1 MKTITI
7 IVYVIMLI
15 SLCNPS
21 HAQNHPTPL
30 AVVQTKESQSRFTLQ
45 LKSSLTGHKHQVTS
59 VDFSPNGRRL
69 ASGSYKEKSTRL
81 WNTATGELVSVLE
94 GITPLFSPDGSLLLT
109 ENGKDIKLWEA
120 ETGRLKFTLAG
131 HTRILTA
138 ATFSPDGSRIATGS
152 NDGTAKVWKTVDG
165 QLVTTLLVWRV
176 KKLPRYRI
184 FSRALP
190 VTLYVY
196 VKFSPDGRR
205 VLTNTYFEETPAKLW
220 DAETGTLLAELVGD
234 TTEVGFQTKTG
245 GVWGTSFSPD
255 GKFIVTESIS
265 RVRLWNTAGGKLVEE
280 FEPPLSTAFS
290 PDSKWLGLIK
300 NEKDAGL
307 LNLETLELQK
317 TAGIVT
323 NFLNQ
328 LAFSPDGKT
337 YVIGSGYK
345 DYHATLIDV
354 ATGRVRAKIPLKV
367 KWGFDLISDY
377 QKDVDLLSFHPS
389 NEILMGASHQS
400 VSFWDAL
407 TGRLIVEKAE
417 ARDPA
422 KFSRNGKLLITTAKD
437 KKTVL
442 LWEINN

>member
-7 IVYVIMLI
+7 IVCAIVVI
-15 SLCNPS
+15 SLCNHS
-21 HAQNHPTPL
+21 HAQNHPAPL
-30 AVVQTKESQSRFTLQ
+30 AVAQTKETPSRFTLQ

-59 VDFSPNGRRL
+59 ADFSPDGHRL
-69 ASGSYKEKSTRL
+69 ASASYREKSTRL
-81 WNTATGELVSVLE
+81 WNTATGELVSVLL
-94 GITPLFSPDGSLLLT
+94 GITPRFSPDGSLLLT

-120 ETGRLKFTLAG
+120 ETGRLKFTLTG
-131 HTRILTA
+131 HTRNLTDA
-138 ATFSPDGSRIATGS
+138 CFSPDGSRIATGS
-152 NDGTAKVWKTVDG
+152 NDGTARVWKTVDG

-190 VTLYVY
+190 VSLYVY
-196 VKFSPDGRR
+196 VKFSPDGRKI
-205 VLTNTYFEETPAKLW
+205 LTNTYFEESPAKLW
-220 DAETGTLLAELVGD
+220 DAETGTLLAELGGHPADVG
-234 TTEVGFQTKTG
+234 ETKTG

-265 RVRLWNTAGGKLVEE
+265 RVRLWNTAAGKLVEE
-280 FEPPLSTAFS
+280 FDPPLSTEFS

-307 LNLETLELQK
+307 LNLETLEIQP

-337 YVIGSGYK
+337 YVIGSGNR
-345 DYHATLIDV
+345 DYHATLVDV

-367 KWGFDLISDY
+367 KWGFDIVSEYL
-377 QKDVDLLSFHPS
+377 KDVDLLSFHPS

-407 TGRLIVEKAE
+407 TGRLIAENAE

-422 KFSRNGKLLITTAKD
+422 KFSRDGKLLVTTAKD
-437 KKTVL
+437 KKTAL
-442 LWEINN
+442 LWEVNK

>member
-131 HTRILTA
+131 HTRVLTA

-220 DAETGTLLAELVGD
+220 DAETGTLLAELGR
-234 TTEVGFQTKTG
+234 GH
-245 GVWGTSFSPD
+245 D
-255 GKFIVTESIS
+255 GS
-265 RVRLWNTAGGKLVEE
+265 W
-280 FEPPLSTAFS
+280 LS
-290 PDSKWLGLIK
+290 
-300 NEKDAGL
+300 N
-307 LNLETLELQK
+307 
-317 TAGIVT
+317 
-323 NFLNQ
+323 
-328 LAFSPDGKT
+328 
-337 YVIGSGYK
+337 
-345 DYHATLIDV
+345 
-354 ATGRVRAKIPLKV
+354 
-367 KWGFDLISDY
+367 
-377 QKDVDLLSFHPS
+377 
-389 NEILMGASHQS
+389 
-400 VSFWDAL
+400 
-407 TGRLIVEKAE
+407 
-417 ARDPA
+417 
-422 KFSRNGKLLITTAKD
+422 
-437 KKTVL
+437 
-442 LWEINN
+442 

>member
-1 MKTITI
+1 MRRVTI
-7 IVYVIMLI
+7 IVYAIVLI
-15 SLCNPS
+15 YLCNPS
-21 HAQNHPTPL
+21 QAQNHRTPL
-30 AVVQTKESQSRFTLQ
+30 AVLQTKDSPSGFTLQ
-45 LKSSLTGHKHQVTS
+45 LKSSLAGHKHQVNS
-59 VDFSPNGRRL
+59 VDFSPDGGRL
-69 ASGSYKEKSTRL
+69 ASASYKEKSTRL

-94 GITPLFSPDGSLLLT
+94 GITPRFSPDGSLLLT
-109 ENGKDIKLWEA
+109 LNGKDIKLWEA
-120 ETGRLKFTLAG
+120 DTGRLKFTLTG
-131 HTRILTA
+131 HTGNLTDA
-138 ATFSPDGSRIATGS
+138 CFSPDGSRIATGS
-152 NDGTAKVWKTVDG
+152 NDGTARVWKTLDG
-165 QLVTTLLVWRV
+165 QLVTTLIVRRV

-184 FSRALP
+184 ISRALP
-190 VTLYVY
+190 VILYVY
-196 VKFSPDGRR
+196 VKFSPDGRK
-205 VLTNTYFEETPAKLW
+205 VLTNTYFAESPAKLW
-220 DAETGTLLAELVGD
+220 DAETGTLLAELGGH
-234 TTEVGFQTKTG
+234 TMEVGFETKTG

-255 GKFIVTESIS
+255 GKFIVTESNR

-280 FEPPLSTAFS
+280 FEPTFTTAFS
-290 PDSKWLGLIK
+290 PDSKWLGFIA

-307 LNLETLELQK
+307 LNLETFKLQP

-337 YVIGSGYK
+337 YVIGSGDN

-354 ATGRVRAKIPLKV
+354 VTGRVRAKIPLKV
-367 KWGFDLISDY
+367 KWGFDFVSEY

-389 NEILMGASHQS
+389 NQILMGASHQS

-422 KFSRNGKLLITTAKD
+422 EFSRNGELLVTTAKD